1 MKGRRIFQGVAM
13 QVPVNGFKA
22 ALAAGQVQIGAW
34 VGLADPYAAEVAGEA
49 GFDWLVIDGEHAPN
63 DLRSMLGQL
72 QALGRSAAH
81 PVVRLPVGADW
92 MIKQAL
98 DIGAQTVLVPMVES
112 AEQAAMLARAMRYPP
127 GGTRGVGAALARAS
141 RFSGIPYYVQ
151 RANEQVCLLV
161 QVENRAGVAALDA
174 IAAVEGVD
182 GVFIGPADLAAD
194 MGYPGQPGAPEVR
207 AAIAEA
213 VARIRAAGKPAG
225 ILATNE
231 GYARDCLGLGV
242 TFLAVGIDV
251 LVLAQGMRALAA
263 RFADA
268 RGKG

>member
-1 MKGRRIFQGVAM
+1 MNSRGAVM
-13 QVPVNGFKA
+13 QVLENGFKA
-22 ALAAGQVQIGAW
+22 AIAAGRVQIGAW
-34 VGLADPYAAEVAGEA
+34 VGLADAYAAEVAGEA

-63 DLRSMLGQL
+63 DMRSIMAQL
-72 QALGRSAAH
+72 QALGRSASH
-81 PVVRLPVGADW
+81 PVVRLPVGRDW

-127 GGTRGVGAALARAS
+127 GGTRGVGAVLARAS
-141 RFSGIPYYVQ
+141 RFSGIPDYVTG
-151 RANEQVCLLV
+151 ADAQVCLLV
-161 QVENRAGVAALDA
+161 QVENRAGLAALDD
-174 IAAVEGVD
+174 IAAVDGVD

-194 MGYPGQPGAPEVR
+194 LGYPGQPGAPAVQ
-207 AAIAEA
+207 AAIADA
-213 VARIRAAGKPAG
+213 VARISAAGKPAG
-225 ILATNE
+225 ILALSE
-231 GYARDCLGLGV
+231 ADARAALSLGV

-268 RGKG
+268 RG